1 MKVVVWDDG
10 GLIGVET
17 ALWVRDHGHEVELLS
32 APHGLDSYTREE
44 VTEVLRACSVVIDL
58 LCRPSLAIGTLTE
71 DQGFVIDDEALVG
84 SWLRSTRKLLQTATA
99 AGVTYHVALSV
110 AGVTRAASRGVFRAL
125 KARETM
131 IQRSATPH
139 FILRSTQMFE
149 SAEEM
154 ATAGTEDWIVW
165 VPPVDVR
172 PVALTDVAMLLAH
185 TAVSRPRTGVHEIA
199 GPEKIDQ
206 LDGDVG
212 AGRQRGH
219 VSRPAGERVRVDH
232 RVARVVQDEA
242 YFGQFPYRAYRGRQ
256 LVWADEQVVDEARVG
271 GRTQPVADLG
281 PREPVWVRLVRHRV
295 PQAHQGRAAGTFAQ
309 RGEGRVGEVGTADD
323 RPRMRSPA
331 ARASSSAVSS
341 ATAHVCTTTV
351 ASIALRSRAG
361 RRSSAV

>member
-58 LCRPSLAIGTLTE
+58 LCRPSLAIRTLTE

-84 SWLRSTRKLLQTATA
+84 SWLRSTRKLLQAATA

-199 GPEKIDQ
+199 GPEKID
-206 LDGDVG
+206 LDTFVRAALAANAEYRRVFTDVHSPFFG
-212 AGRQRGH
+212 TCLGPSNLLPDANALIAQTSYPEWFA
-219 VSRPAGERVRVDH
+219 SRP
-232 RVARVVQDEA
+232 
-242 YFGQFPYRAYRGRQ
+242 
-256 LVWADEQVVDEARVG
+256 
-271 GRTQPVADLG
+271 
-281 PREPVWVRLVRHRV
+281 
-295 PQAHQGRAAGTFAQ
+295 
-309 RGEGRVGEVGTADD
+309 
-323 RPRMRSPA
+323 SPGIN
-331 ARASSSAVSS
+331 S
-341 ATAHVCTTTV
+341 
-351 ASIALRSRAG
+351 
-361 RRSSAV
+361 

>member
-17 ALWVRDHGHEVELLS
+17 ALWVRDHGHEVALLS

-44 VTEVLRACSVVIDL
+44 ITEVLRDCSVVIDL

-71 DQGFVIDDEALVG
+71 DQGFVIDEEALVG
-84 SWLRSTRKLLQTATA
+84 SWLRSTRKLLQAETA

-110 AGVTRAASRGVFRAL
+110 TGVDRAASSGVFRAL
-125 KARETM
+125 KARESM

-149 SAEEM
+149 SAEEI

-199 GPEKIDQ
+199 GPETIG
-206 LDGDVG
+206 LDTFVRAALAANAEYRRVFTDV
-212 AGRQRGH
+212 R
-219 VSRPAGERVRVDH
+219 SPF
-232 RVARVVQDEA
+232 
-242 YFGQFPYRAYRGRQ
+242 FGTR
-256 LVWADEQVVDEARVG
+256 
-271 GRTQPVADLG
+271 LG
-281 PREPVWVRLVRHRV
+281 PSDLLPDANAFIAQTSYREW
-295 PQAHQGRAAGTFAQ
+295 F
-309 RGEGRVGEVGTADD
+309 
-323 RPRMRSPA
+323 A
-331 ARASSSAVSS
+331 ARPSPGINS
-341 ATAHVCTTTV
+341 
-351 ASIALRSRAG
+351 
-361 RRSSAV
+361 